1 MYNPIPP
8 GGTGIILAAT
18 GITVGWMTGLFY
30 ICAIFALIGAIL
42 AIKRILPVPK
52 FLQKRRAQKIAK
64 KLTT

>member
-1 MYNPIPP
+1 
-8 GGTGIILAAT
+8 
-18 GITVGWMTGLFY
+18 MTGLFY

-42 AIKRILPVPK
+42 ALKRILPVPK